1 MLEEQQQLN
10 ETLQIQINQTSSRFV
25 EYSRQSTIEDLNFQ
39 QGPLKKSKFRRF
51 LEKKTDSEGKTII
64 NSLFFISLALVSK

>member
-25 EYSRQSTIEDLNFQ
+25 DIIHMEMGFSRNIC
-39 QGPLKKSKFRRF
+39 
-51 LEKKTDSEGKTII
+51 
-64 NSLFFISLALVSK
+64 LVNVYE